1 MHPTRYID
9 GIANQ
14 EDGLSQS
21 INRFR
26 HHTIRAKLLHQ
37 SRWRPLEMEYQQ
49 SLGTNH
55 LTDVEILPGR
65 QAQSAATV
73 TTCPSTITPA
83 STIQEHADQFQRR
96 YPSRQ
101 AHPLDQATG
110 MFTQANDENN
120 PSFRTYQ
127 YHGTDKYP
135 IMMNLYVKIAPG
147 HRSETPEST
156 RVAPWSPACSRYTT
170 AWDKKWNHIRF
181 RNTMITVIFSLFYQ
195 STNLNREDGT
205 PVIRYYPNRMNFLPK
220 QLVHKF
226 PSIQQETQRSILMSW
241 NEYINDPATHVQML
255 RHAESL
261 NEHSKKSRRHQVKTL
276 LRDILTGPSGI
287 RILQFTAYQFRMMI
301 RKGTNPDLTTMPNI
315 YQLWHWGYIKFK
327 SVNEELWIFTH
338 NFADPQTMA
347 RLEQTCVHFHR
358 IWASQVV
365 PSTAGLVPILPRTQD
380 LCVIV
385 HNTNPPFHQPMVAKH
400 NTISG
405 IMTSQAV
412 SNIVFRKVH
421 ADLQLHRTWPSVD
434 SALQP
439 EYEDDTFLIPEAW
452 PTNIWTVCN
461 SAHATAAHVLHRLW
475 DPLIFTFADPCHASY
490 HQDTK
495 HSSQPHLTEKF
506 YKIDNEGHIPMIGI
520 PASSIKEGRADWAWF
535 QFQHEPRTPFRWL
548 PIPLASTTL
557 TRNHSVYWIKY
568 HQREQVQRH
577 HAQHIHQPSWF
588 TLDGVFTPF
597 QQDPPLEADQAVP
610 TPTQQ
615 EWEEFID
622 HRRAL
627 LELQRCTTAD
637 RQDQSH
643 EWHHVR

>member
-120 PSFRTYQ
+120 PVRDLQTWHTGVFPHIPVPRDRQVPDHDEPLRQDRSRSPLRNPGVHTRGTMVTSLQQIYDSLGQ
-127 YHGTDKYP
+127 EVEPHTISQHHDHGHLLPVLPVDQLEPSQTPWWRRP
-135 IMMNLYVKIAPG
+135 IQPELLHMLPYVEPHHWEI
-147 HRSETPEST
+147 
-156 RVAPWSPACSRYTT
+156 
-170 AWDKKWNHIRF
+170 
-181 RNTMITVIFSLFYQ
+181 Q
-195 STNLNREDGT
+195 EDGT

-452 PTNIWTVCN
+452 PTNIWTDTLQKLTN
-461 SAHATAAHVLHRLW
+461 TSSWTA
-475 DPLIFTFADPCHASY
+475 
-490 HQDTK
+490 
-495 HSSQPHLTEKF
+495 
-506 YKIDNEGHIPMIGI
+506 
-520 PASSIKEGRADWAWF
+520 
-535 QFQHEPRTPFRWL
+535 
-548 PIPLASTTL
+548 
-557 TRNHSVYWIKY
+557 
-568 HQREQVQRH
+568 
-577 HAQHIHQPSWF
+577 
-588 TLDGVFTPF
+588 
-597 QQDPPLEADQAVP
+597 PLEADIRTKP
-610 TPTQQ
+610 TV
-615 EWEEFID
+615 D
-622 HRRAL
+622 HIFHDVLPHMIWTPRFAIPLTPR
-627 LELQRCTTAD
+627 QRMCSIA
-637 RQDQSH
+637 SGIH
-643 EWHHVR
+643 